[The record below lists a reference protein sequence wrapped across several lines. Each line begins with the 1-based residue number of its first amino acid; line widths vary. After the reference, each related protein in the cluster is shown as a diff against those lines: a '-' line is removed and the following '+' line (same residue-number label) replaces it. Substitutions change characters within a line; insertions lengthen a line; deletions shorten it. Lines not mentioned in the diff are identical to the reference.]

1 MYYQPLRSP
10 DPQLSFGSLGDKMPE
25 DMGGNKP
32 VISLNPQQ
40 TGQDLT
46 PEQKLAAAEAEIQR
60 RQQQQ
65 TTPPGTTPPT
75 TPPATEPQ
83 ETDEQIQ
90 AKLDALATKD
100 ESTYTD
106 EEKAYIAK
114 HVEQELTPVD
124 ATKSYMMEK
133 YSLDLAEQQYDNS
146 PEGIAHLVDNVAPMV
161 AEKLLQDHFASIPYM
176 AEFYEHVSMG
186 RGLETFLARN
196 QKPAFESIDIR
207 EPNADATEPIV
218 KQLHEN
224 QRAMI
229 RLELQSKGMDL
240 EEAESFVDLTESAG
254 KLFERANKAKT
265 YLKVRHEAA
274 INQMMKEEEEAIQ
287 EEEREKQETAKI
299 AIQMFE
305 KNDFGGLSIPVADL
319 KLFRDAVFQTD
330 GQGKTLMDY
339 KRERLTLAQR
349 LFIDYIILKDF
360 KGVGTPKA
368 PQQSKQFV
376 FKSKNEQNNSRNGG
390 RTRGAT
396 QIEHPTLDTKD
407 LNNLNLTFKT

>member
-1 MYYQPLRSP
+1 MYYQPHRSP
-10 DPQLSFGSLGDKMPE
+10 DALPSFGSLGDKMPE

-32 VISLNPQQ
+32 VISLNPQA

-46 PEQKLAAAEAEIQR
+46 PEQKLAAAEAEIAR

-65 TTPPGTTPPT
+65 ATPPT
-75 TPPATEPQ
+75 TPPTIPPTTEPT

-90 AKLDALATKD
+90 AKLDILADKEEKD
-100 ESTYTD
+100 LTD
-106 EEKAYIAK
+106 ADKAYIAQ
-114 HVEQELTPVD
+114 HTEQELTPVD

-133 YSLDLAEQQYDNS
+133 YSLDLAAKQYDNS
-146 PEGIAHLVDNVAPMV
+146 PEGIANIVDEVAPMV
-161 AEKLLQDHFASIPYM
+161 ANKILQDHFATIPYM
-176 AEFYEHVSMG
+176 QEFYEHVSAG

-196 QKPAFESIDIR
+196 QKPIFETIDIKDA
-207 EPNADATEPIV
+207 PADATEPVI
-218 KQLHEN
+218 KQAKEN

-229 RLELQSKGMDL
+229 RLEFQSRGVDP
-240 EEAESFVDLTESAG
+240 EEIEQFIDYAESSGKLAERAG
-254 KLFERANKAKT
+254 KAKVT
-265 YLKVRHEAA
+265 LKHVHELRVTE
-274 INQMMKEEEEAIQ
+274 MMREEEEAIQ
-287 EEEREKQETAKI
+287 EEQREKQETAKL

-319 KLFRDAVFQTD
+319 KLFRDAEFQTD
-330 GQGKTLMDY
+330 GQGKTLLDY
-339 KRERLTLAQR
+339 KREKLTLAQR

-376 FKSKNEQNNSRNGG
+376 FKSKNEQNNARQGG